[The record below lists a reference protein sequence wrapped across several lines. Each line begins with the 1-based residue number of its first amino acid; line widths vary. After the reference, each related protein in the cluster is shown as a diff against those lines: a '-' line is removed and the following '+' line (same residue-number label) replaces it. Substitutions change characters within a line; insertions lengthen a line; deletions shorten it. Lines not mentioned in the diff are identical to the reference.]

1 MFSEKKKCCL
11 TCTYWNGSRKTVFQ
25 GKEAACNISRDTG
38 NCSNKSS
45 IKQGKAMSAGDSGC
59 IKYEKWNQLK

>member
-1 MFSEKKKCCL
+1 MFSTKGKCCL
-11 TCTYWNGSRKTVFQ
+11 TCTYWNGSRKTLFQ